1 MDEREH
7 ATELEHAPH
16 SLVALFDE
24 EGSLHGWSTAF
35 AEDCSRSSFG
45 IRNRAIDEFWPDLG
59 AARWAQIWR
68 KVQDNSVVSLYQAR
82 STIGSDPG
90 QVVELE
96 ICRFIGQGVELAKV
110 EVHRTAGRRLR
121 LLQQEIFEAMA
132 SGAPFKAIME
142 MLCRRAEAMAPT
154 VICSVLAVDKQ
165 QRLQHIASPSI
176 PEHYSKAIDGLAIGP
191 RAGSC
196 GTAAFRGEPVE
207 VTDIANDPLWAD
219 YKKLALPLGQRACW
233 SSPIKAGD
241 GRVLGAFAF
250 YFPRSRGPTSL
261 ERQIVAT
268 CLNLCSVALEH
279 EETRSR
285 AYELAFHDPL
295 THLANRARFL
305 QRVSDILVVVAETGQ
320 RIAIQYIGLDRFQA
334 INDTLGPSVGDELL
348 KIVATRL
355 QSVVR
360 DHDTVA
366 RIGGDEFALVQVG
379 DLKAEDI
386 ADRARQIIE
395 LIAEPCAAGGQ
406 RHQLGASV
414 GIAIGPD
421 DGETADE
428 LIKHATLAMRRVKE
442 LGRGAYFFYE
452 KELNARMQARRQFEA
467 DLRAAICA
475 GQFELYFQPVFDLQS
490 STISGAEALLRW
502 QHPERGMVPPSE
514 FIPVAEECGLIVPL
528 GEWAIKEACRA
539 AAGWPKHVS
548 IAVNLSPVQ
557 FEKPGLVDVVA
568 DALANSGLEPSRL
581 ELEITE
587 SVLLHDSAVNAAV
600 LDELSERGVSIAL
613 DDFGTGYSSLGYL
626 QRFSFDR
633 IKIDH
638 SFIRNI
644 NRNAG
649 SLKIVR
655 AIVMLAHS
663 LGLSVTA
670 EGVETDE
677 QLAAVRGEG
686 CDEVQGYYTGQP
698 VPLNAFLELLGD
710 HSKQHRVSAA

>member
-7 ATELEHAPH
+7 ATEAEHVPH

-24 EGSLHGWSTAF
+24 EGSLQGWSTAF
-35 AEDCSRSSFG
+35 AADCSRSALGVRKCSVG
-45 IRNRAIDEFWPDLG
+45 DFWVDFA
-59 AARWAQIWR
+59 AARWTEIWR
-68 KVQDNSVVSLYQAR
+68 KIQANNVVNLYLAR
-82 STIGSDPG
+82 SMIGSDPG

-96 ICRFIGQGVELAKV
+96 ICRFIGQGVPLAKV
-110 EVHRTAGRRLR
+110 EVRRAAGRRLR

-132 SGAPFKAIME
+132 SGAPFNGIME
-142 MLCRRAEAMAPT
+142 MICRRAEAMAPA
-154 VICSVLAVDKQ
+154 VLCSVLAVDKR
-165 QRLQHIASPSI
+165 QRLHHIASPSI
-176 PEHYSKAIDGLAIGP
+176 PEHYSKSIDGLAIGP
-191 RAGSC
+191 KAGSC

-207 VTDIANDPLWAD
+207 VTDIATDPLWAD
-219 YKKLALPLGQRACW
+219 FKHLALPLGLRACW
-233 SSPIKAGD
+233 SSPIKASD

-250 YFPRSRGPTSL
+250 YFPRPRGPTLL

-305 QRVSDILVVVAETGQ
+305 QRVSDTLVVIAETGQ
-320 RIAIQYIGLDRFQA
+320 RMAIQYIGLDRFQA
-334 INDTLGPSVGDELL
+334 INDTLGHAAGDELL

-355 QSVVR
+355 QGVVK

-395 LIAEPCAAGGQ
+395 LIAEPCVAGGQ
-406 RHQLGASV
+406 CQQLSASI
-414 GIAIGPD
+414 GIAMWPD

-428 LIKHATLAMRRVKE
+428 LTRHAALAMRRVKE

-452 KELNARMQARRQFEA
+452 KELNARMQARRQFEV
-467 DLRAAICA
+467 DLRAAMSA
-475 GQFELYFQPVFDLQS
+475 GQFELYYQPVFEMQEFA
-490 STISGAEALLRW
+490 ISGAEALLRW
-502 QHPERGMVPPSE
+502 HHPERGMVPPSE

-528 GEWAIKEACRA
+528 GEWAMKEACRA
-539 AAGWPKHVS
+539 AAGWPKQVS
-548 IAVNLSPVQ
+548 VAVNLSPVQ
-557 FEKPGLVDVVA
+557 FEKPGLIDVVA
-568 DALANSGLEPSRL
+568 DALADSGLEASRL

-587 SVLLHDSAVNAAV
+587 SVLLHDNAVNVAV
-600 LDELSERGVSIAL
+600 LDALSDRGVSIAL
-613 DDFGTGYSSLGYL
+613 DDFGTGYSSLSYL

-638 SFIRNI
+638 SFIRDI
-644 NRNAG
+644 TRNAG

-663 LGLSVTA
+663 LGLVVTA
-670 EGVETDE
+670 EGIETDE

-698 VPLNAFLELLGD
+698 VPLKAFVELLGD
-710 HSKQHRVSAA
+710 VSKQRSVSAA